1 MWAFRNNGTTAIDA
15 FEVSNPTADFTAIPA
30 ETTVETVQE
39 RVNNTAPTMTIQF
52 IPNEISIPPIE
63 DTEQDVRTRESEDA
77 VEEFP
82 LNTITPT
89 IAAPTTAA
97 VLVVSSSSSP
107 PSLPSLPPVQP
118 VIDPISL
125 VQTNDEDNGAFSS
138 PAETAYPATI
148 ASLPIIVPG
157 ASSPSIQLIPPP
169 PTPSSSSPSL
179 PREPEQGEL
188 PESPEP
194 DSLQPYNLHDIPI
207 SLVSLSGN
215 SGGSTSDMATF
226 SSLVSPTDNVPVD
239 FTRYRYHV
247 VTGQLFKIGSTGSG
261 ICPENMRFFA
271 VPGHPKNGACDC
283 DYYQCS
289 RPLIYSPEKH
299 QCYWAWSQ
307 VQKSNKILSNSFP
320 RIIF

>member
-1 MWAFRNNGTTAIDA
+1 MFCVWAFRNNGTTATDVDDINA
-15 FEVSNPTADFTAIPA
+15 NNPSADLIAAVADTT
-30 ETTVETVQE
+30 TTVETAQE
-39 RVNNTAPTMTIQF
+39 RVNTTVPTMTIQF
-52 IPNEISIPPIE
+52 VPNELSSPPTE
-63 DTEQDVRTRESEDA
+63 NTEQDEMTRESDDA

-89 IAAPTTAA
+89 IAAPTTSAE
-97 VLVVSSSSSP
+97 VSSSSP
-107 PSLPSLPPVQP
+107 PSLPPVQP

-125 VQTNDEDNGAFSS
+125 VPSNDDDNVAFSS

-148 ASLPIIVPG
+148 ASIIAPD
-157 ASSPSIQLIPPP
+157 SSGPSIQLIPPP
-169 PTPSSSSPSL
+169 PTSLSSSPSL

-226 SSLVSPTDNVPVD
+226 SSLASPTDNVPVD

-247 VTGQLFKIGSTGSG
+247 VTGQLFKIGSTGAN

-307 VQKSNKILSNSFP
+307 VQITDN
-320 RIIF
+320 